1 MYFCQP
7 CCFALLHFGL
17 MLGTG
22 ALRIF
27 FYIYL
32 PQVFLEP
39 LAQVVG
45 SSRSKSLLLEACSV
59 QTPGSSASSSMRQM
73 ELARLGCMLG
83 IQEWTRPLTDTFT
96 FPQEC
101 VTVVAPQ
108 APAPRDELLGD
119 DEEEEEE
126 DEVSV
131 CASWDPLWVSSLL
144 FSVLSVCLSCLPLS
158 CTCSLFLCVSVSL
171 FLSFSVSLSAS
182 LTVSLSASL

>member
-1 MYFCQP
+1 
-7 CCFALLHFGL
+7 

-59 QTPGSSASSSMRQM
+59 PTPGSSASSSVLQM

-158 CTCSLFLCVSVSL
+158 RSLFLCVSVSL

-182 LTVSLSASL
+182 LTVSLSASLWQSVWLFLCVSLSCSL

>member
-1 MYFCQP
+1 M
-7 CCFALLHFGL
+7 
-17 MLGTG
+17 
-22 ALRIF
+22 
-27 FYIYL
+27 
-32 PQVFLEP
+32 FLEP

-59 QTPGSSASSSMRQM
+59 QAPGSSVSSSVRQM

-96 FPQEC
+96 FPEEC

-119 DEEEEEE
+119 EEEEEE
-126 DEVSV
+126 EVSV
-131 CASWDPLWVSSLL
+131 CAFWDPLWVSSLS

-158 CTCSLFLCVSVSL
+158 CGLFLCVSVSL
-171 FLSFSVSLSAS
+171 SLTVCLTVSLSVFVRLSNTVCLTVCFSLSVSLSAS
-182 LTVSLSASL
+182 L